1 MKKIT
6 DERLLVKRKK
16 DTGILYYIQSF
27 FLIIAIIIESI
38 RHGFTS
44 EYTLP
49 LLCIFLLSIIIST
62 FQELTLSTELEDNKR
77 KSIISLS
84 ITFAIL
90 FIVFGVIYPPF
101 IKGSMSPTIY
111 FGTMYG
117 SFIVVYIISLIVILK
132 K

>member
-1 MKKIT
+1 M
-6 DERLLVKRKK
+6 DLLQN
-16 DTGILYYIQSF
+16 ILYHYFVYS
-27 FLIIAIIIESI
+27 
-38 RHGFTS
+38 
-44 EYTLP
+44 Y
-49 LLCIFLLSIIIST
+49 FLLLST

-90 FIVFGVIYPPF
+90 FIVFGVIYPLF